1 MYPARDANWDL
12 AYPPGRPDLA
22 AQPNSALISCNAG
35 ERVLLRFANLGF
47 MEAAMTL
54 AGIKMR
60 VVGRD
65 ATLHAWPRPGFN
77 TSYETNTLSFGAGES
92 FDAIFTAPAFKV
104 SRPSPD
110 PGYDTYV
117 LYNRAY
123 TRGDNLVGDGGGQR
137 TEVHVY
143 PASGASALPAQ
154 AYPNQHP
161 DDPA

>member
-1 MYPARDANWDL
+1 
-12 AYPPGRPDLA
+12 
-22 AQPNSALISCNAG
+22 
-35 ERVLLRFANLGF
+35 
-47 MEAAMTL
+47 
-54 AGIKMR
+54 

-65 ATLHAWPRPGFN
+65 ATLMRGRSGFG
-77 TSYETNTLSFGAGES
+77 TAYDTDTLSFGAGES
-92 FDAIFTAPAFKV
+92 LDVIVEAPPFSAN
-104 SRPSPD
+104 RPSPD

-143 PASGASALPAQ
+143 PAGTLSPQ